1 MKIATGDQVSVA
13 ELKAKLGIE
22 DGDIYLSVLEQPLYM
37 ESKLHR
43 VTVEMVTKDE
53 KGELLGAVRGT
64 DDDGNQTFM
73 NVLFDPGHADME
85 TEQTDGRYDW
95 RVRTARRK
103 VESGRRIWW
112 DASDWIDRRVTCMS
126 SLTTSKRIRLSST
139 EPH

>member
-13 ELKAKLGIE
+13 ELKAKLCIE

-43 VTVEMVTKDE
+43 VTVEMITQDE

-73 NVLFDPGHADME
+73 NVLYDPVTQTWRRNKLMDDMIGAL
-85 TEQTDGRYDW
+85 EQQGE
-95 RVRTARRK
+95 K
-103 VESGRRIWW
+103 
-112 DASDWIDRRVTCMS
+112 
-126 SLTTSKRIRLSST
+126 
-139 EPH
+139 

>member
-43 VTVEMVTKDE
+43 VTVEMITQDE

-73 NVLFDPGHADME
+73 NVLFDPVTQTWRRNKLMDDMIGE
-85 TEQTDGRYDW
+85 LEQQGE
-95 RVRTARRK
+95 K
-103 VESGRRIWW
+103 
-112 DASDWIDRRVTCMS
+112 
-126 SLTTSKRIRLSST
+126 
-139 EPH
+139 

>member
-22 DGDIYLSVLEQPLYM
+22 DGDIYYSILEQPLYM

-43 VTVEMVTKDE
+43 VTVEMITQDE

-73 NVLFDPGHADME
+73 NVLFDPVTQTWRRNKLMDDMIGE
-85 TEQTDGRYDW
+85 LEQQGE
-95 RVRTARRK
+95 K
-103 VESGRRIWW
+103 
-112 DASDWIDRRVTCMS
+112 
-126 SLTTSKRIRLSST
+126 
-139 EPH
+139 